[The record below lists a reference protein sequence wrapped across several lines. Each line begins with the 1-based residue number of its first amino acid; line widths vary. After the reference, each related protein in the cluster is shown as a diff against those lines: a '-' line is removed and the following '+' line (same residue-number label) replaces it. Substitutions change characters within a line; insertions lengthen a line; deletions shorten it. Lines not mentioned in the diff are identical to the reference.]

1 MRLSV
6 GTIPKQGLH
15 PFSVCLSFVYLALC
29 MPCDAASLPR
39 PVAMIRYSNSPS
51 TRLTCSAPDLSVIW
65 DCCLLRK
72 KKHLHCRQ
80 LRLTLLATT
89 ITPFQKAVKWFL
101 IMSPLAIQMQIECDW
116 CSYLFILHCDAYV
129 SSPQHDRFLSLIHN
143 EENWFLKLEK
153 LKWLIIHYSRFPVT
167 NHHFAQKKM
176 GKVKRCKP
184 TWKCK
189 KYIVLADTRLA
200 QGFSQHHLKE
210 NGCKTF
216 CGLNTKML
224 MLALFLTI
232 PTEKVLWEVTATTYT
247 EILQLPD

>member
-6 GTIPKQGLH
+6 GTIPKQGLD

-29 MPCDAASLPR
+29 MPCDAASLPG
-39 PVAMIRYSNSPS
+39 PVAMIRYPNSPS
-51 TRLTCSAPDLSVIW
+51 TRCLLRFLEVTCSAPDLSVIW

-101 IMSPLAIQMQIECDW
+101 ILSPLAIQMQIECDW

-167 NHHFAQKKM
+167 NHHFAQKKKKN
-176 GKVKRCKP
+176 GQSQKVQ
-184 TWKCK
+184 T
-189 KYIVLADTRLA
+189 
-200 QGFSQHHLKE
+200 
-210 NGCKTF
+210 
-216 CGLNTKML
+216 NTK
-224 MLALFLTI
+224 
-232 PTEKVLWEVTATTYT
+232 V
-247 EILQLPD
+247 

>member
-6 GTIPKQGLH
+6 GTIPKQGLD

-51 TRLTCSAPDLSVIW
+51 TR
-65 DCCLLRK
+65 CLLRFLEFCSWPFCHLRLLPPEK
-72 KKHLHCRQ
+72 KKHLHCCQ

-101 IMSPLAIQMQIECDW
+101 ILSPLAIQMQIECDW

-167 NHHFAQKKM
+167 NHHFAQKNKKM
-176 GKVKRCKP
+176 GEVKRCKP
-184 TWKCK
+184 TRKCK
-189 KYIVLADTRLA
+189 K
-200 QGFSQHHLKE
+200 
-210 NGCKTF
+210 
-216 CGLNTKML
+216 
-224 MLALFLTI
+224 
-232 PTEKVLWEVTATTYT
+232 
-247 EILQLPD
+247 